1 MDDNT
6 DQDNSRTP
14 IIPTIGG
21 ALRTNVL
28 ALAHLHMKANWH
40 PAPVHSFTLPLWY
53 RGTYD
58 EQMTARTKSVIA
70 DRSYLGRFYVTGEDT
85 EALLERIFATDPRRM
100 SIGNIGPAIACN
112 QDGTIFDIVAWA
124 KLDSNR
130 WVIITGPRTQTALLI
145 ALQAAVD
152 PDSDIVIRDRIEES
166 VLLHVSGPTAAKDLV
181 SALGPTIPEAV
192 PTGEAHEILLGG
204 YRALVARYS
213 DTGEDG
219 YYLLTSPEVG
229 EHIWQQMLS
238 VGTEPIGLAASDALR
253 LEANRLEAPTETPA
267 PSTPAHAGLNY
278 LVDFVASNGIKR
290 DFIGSNSLRISDT
303 SAGPERLLRALVLG
317 DKGLAKKGDP
327 LVNSSTEQPIA
338 ACVAGIYSSQGQVSI
353 GFAYIPTNQLT
364 EQLEIVTESGKSTVT
379 IIAPER
385 LLQVLKTR
393 AN

>member
-1 MDDNT
+1 MDENT
-6 DQDNSRTP
+6 NQDNRRVP

-28 ALAHLHMKANWH
+28 ALVHLHMKANWH

-58 EQMTARTKSVIA
+58 EQITARTKSVIA
-70 DRSYLGRFYVTGEDT
+70 DRSYLGRFYVTGDDSE
-85 EALLERIFATDPRRM
+85 ELLGQLFATDPKRM
-100 SIGNIGPAIACN
+100 TVGSIAPAIACN
-112 QDGTIFDIVAWA
+112 QDGTIFDIIAWA

-130 WVIITGPRTQTALLI
+130 WLIITGPRAQTALI
-145 ALQAAVD
+145 DAVQAARD
-152 PDSDIVIRDRIEES
+152 ADSDIEIRDRIEES

-192 PTGEAHEILLGG
+192 PEGEAHEILLGG

-267 PSTPAHAGLNY
+267 PSTPAHAGLNH
-278 LVDFVASNGIKR
+278 LVDFVAL
-290 DFIGSNSLRISDT
+290 DGSEREFVGAHSLRSADT
-303 SAGPERLLRALVLG
+303 LAGPERLLKALVLQ
-317 DKGLAKKGDP
+317 DKGLAKKGDI
-327 LVNSSTEQPIA
+327 LINSSSEHRVAT
-338 ACVAGIYSSQGQVSI
+338 CVTGIYSSHAQVSI
-353 GFAYIPTNQLT
+353 GFAYIPIDQLE
-364 EQLEIVTESGKSTVT
+364 EQLEILTESGKSIVT
-379 IIAPER
+379 ITAPEQ
-385 LLQVLKTR
+385 LTQVLNITGS
-393 AN
+393 